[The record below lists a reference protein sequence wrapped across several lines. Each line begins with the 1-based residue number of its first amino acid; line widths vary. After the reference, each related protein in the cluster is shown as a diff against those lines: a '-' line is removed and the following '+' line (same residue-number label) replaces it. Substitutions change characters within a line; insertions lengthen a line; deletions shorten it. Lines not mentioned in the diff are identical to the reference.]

1 MVFSSMFFLWAFLPI
16 TLIGSRILPQ
26 KCSNIFL
33 LICSLLFYAWGEPV
47 YILLMLISIVL
58 NWGLGLLLE
67 YSKYKKF
74 FLTLSVV
81 INLAILGYFKYA
93 NLLIGTVNRV
103 VGTEVIAEQNIALPI
118 GISFFTF
125 QAMSYII
132 DLYRGEYKAQKNVL
146 YLALY
151 ISFFPQLIAGPIV
164 RYRDV
169 NEQIEYRELS
179 LAKTTEGIRRFI
191 YGLGKKVLI
200 SNALGEV
207 VDSIY
212 AINLDD
218 LTAPLIWASA
228 LLYTFQIY
236 YDFSGYSDMAIG
248 LGKLFGFD
256 FAENFN
262 YPYISTS
269 IREFWNRW
277 HISLSTWFKEYL
289 YIPLGGNRKGTLK
302 TYRNLGIVFLL
313 TGLWHGANFNFVL
326 WGIYHGFFSIVER
339 IWIGEWLKK
348 HRVLAHIYT
357 FFVVNLGWVFFRI
370 EGVRSGIKLAL
381 KMLLPWTNMNSKYY
395 VWEFVDAHVIFVL
408 ICAIAGMG
416 IVQGIA
422 NKKGILQKYRN
433 SILETVLLLV
443 VLLLCMMTL
452 ATNTYNPFIYF
463 RF

>member
-1 MVFSSMFFLWAFLPI
+1 MVFSSMFFLWTFLPI

-33 LICSLLFYAWGEPV
+33 LICSLFFYAWGEPV
-47 YILLMLISIVL
+47 YIFLMLTSIVI
-58 NWGLGLLLE
+58 NWSMGLLLE
-67 YSKYKKF
+67 CSKYKKF
-74 FLTLSVV
+74 FLVVSV
-81 INLAILGYFKYA
+81 IANLAILGYFKYA
-93 NLLIGTVNRV
+93 NLFIRTINRV
-103 VGTEVIAEQNIALPI
+103 IGTEVISGLNVALPV

-132 DLYRGEYKAQKNVL
+132 DLYRGEYKAQKNIL
-146 YLALY
+146 HLALY

-164 RYRDV
+164 RYRDI
-169 NEQIEYRELS
+169 NQQIENREIS
-179 LAKTTEGIRRFI
+179 LEKTTEGIRRFI

-207 VDSIY
+207 VDRIY
-212 AINLDD
+212 GVPLDE
-218 LTAPLIWASA
+218 LGGSLIWTAA

-248 LGKLFGFD
+248 LGKIFGFD
-256 FAENFN
+256 FSENFN

-289 YIPLGGNRKGTLK
+289 YIPLGGNRKGTLV
-302 TYRNLGIVFLL
+302 TYRNLGIVFFL
-313 TGLWHGANFNFVL
+313 TGLWHGASFNFIL
-326 WGIYHGFFSIVER
+326 WGIYHGFFSILER
-339 IWIGEWLKK
+339 IWIGTWLKK
-348 HRVLAHIYT
+348 HRILAHIYT
-357 FFVVNLGWVFFRI
+357 FLVVNFGWVFFRI
-370 EGVRSGIKLAL
+370 DGVRSGIKLVL
-381 KMLLPWTNMNSKYY
+381 KMVIPWIGPDSKYY
-395 VWEFVDAHVIFVL
+395 VWEFVDTRVIFVF

-416 IVQGIA
+416 IIQEIS
-422 NKKGILQKYRN
+422 KKKDILQKYRN
-433 SILETVLLLV
+433 SILETIILFSI
-443 VLLLCMMTL
+443 LLLCIMTL